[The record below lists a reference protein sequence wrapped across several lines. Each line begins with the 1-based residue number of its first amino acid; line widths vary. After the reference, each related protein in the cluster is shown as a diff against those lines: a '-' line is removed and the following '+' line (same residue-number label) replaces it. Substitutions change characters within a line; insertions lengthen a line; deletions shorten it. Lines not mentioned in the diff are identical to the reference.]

1 MPAPILHRRLPRRGL
16 GPPTPPTAGT
26 VLGVLSAGVCLVGAG
41 LASTQGWPAWAWA
54 PVAGAVVGAAGWWW
68 AHGSWRRL
76 REVAREAEALVTG
89 RATDM
94 RLADPCLPQP
104 PELTCLSRSLA
115 LLVTRLRERERELM
129 VLAGSL
135 EERVRER
142 TQELERANGDL
153 QSFTRTVSHDL
164 KGPLS
169 SIGAAARFV
178 YEHGQT
184 LEPRPRQMLAL
195 ISSECDRLTLLVDEL
210 LTLSRVEQQALE
222 VQPVD
227 SGAVVRAVL
236 ADLLAPPPGGEPA
249 PEVRCAPLPT
259 VLADPVLLRQVWH
272 NLVGNAIK
280 FTRRVPQP
288 RIEIEGQVRGEEV
301 VFQVRDN
308 GAGFDMRH
316 ADRLFGV
323 FQRLHSNADFPGSGI
338 GLSIVKRVVQR
349 HGGRVWASGR
359 PGEGACFCFSLPHR
373 ARQPSPA
380 PRPAEA
386 PVVARELS
394 EAAR

>member
-1 MPAPILHRRLPRRGL
+1 MPAPILHRHWPRRGV
-16 GPPTPPTAGT
+16 PTPSPPTAGAW
-26 VLGVLSAGVCLVGAG
+26 LGVMSAAVCLAGAA
-41 LASTQGWPAWAWA
+41 LASLQGWPPWVWA
-54 PVAGAVVGAAGWWW
+54 PVAGALLGGAAWWW
-68 AHGSWRRL
+68 AHCVWQRL
-76 REVAREAEALVTG
+76 REVAEEAEALATG
-89 RATDM
+89 RVSDFAT
-94 RLADPCLPQP
+94 ADHGAAEP
-104 PELTCLSRSLA
+104 PELECLSRSLA
-115 LLVTRLRERERELM
+115 LLVTRLREREREL
-129 VLAGSL
+129 VTLAGSL

-142 TQELERANGDL
+142 TKELERANSDL
-153 QSFTRTVSHDL
+153 QSFTRMVSHDL
-164 KGPLS
+164 KGPLG

-178 YEHGQT
+178 YESGQS
-184 LEPRPRQMLAL
+184 LEARPRQMLAL

-210 LTLSRVEQQALE
+210 LALSRVEQQTLE

-227 SGAVVRAVL
+227 SAAVVRAVL
-236 ADLLAPPPGGEPA
+236 ADLIAPAPGEPA
-249 PEVRCAPLPT
+249 PQVVCGPLPV
-259 VLADPVLLRQVWH
+259 VLADAVLLRQVWH
-272 NLVGNAIK
+272 NLIGNAIK

-359 PGEGACFCFSLPHR
+359 PGEGACFCFSLPYR

-380 PRPAEA
+380 PRP
-386 PVVARELS
+386 PSREPAKSTL
-394 EAAR
+394 AAHG